1 MASVWAQVLGV
12 DEVGVDDDFFDL
24 GGHSLLATQVI
35 ARLRSALG
43 WAIPLQAIFEAPTVA
58 ALAARLETSDGPL
71 SPVPTLGPQDRRPGA
86 PVPVSLAQEQMLA
99 FGARASV
106 RGLYNLTV
114 HRRFTTAV
122 DVEAL
127 EGALSYMVERHE
139 SLRTC
144 FSTDYKEVL
153 QAIAAV
159 VPTGLDVCDLTAVP
173 SQHRETELQRR
184 IAEQDA
190 RPFDVATAPLFRACL
205 FHLGASLSELVV
217 TFDHLVCDLTSAY
230 IFLEEIGAVYQA
242 LASGEPPQLAPLPV
256 QYADVALWERRWMTE
271 DRLTAQLDYWRE
283 VLRGMPLGPCVPF
296 DRVPTGRSRRVE
308 RQEFSLPSPTT
319 EAVRQLAR
327 RTHAS
332 SFVVCAAAAEA
343 LFSRAGGLT
352 DIVLSTTMSGR
363 RHQEVDGVIGM
374 FAGVGRIRTSL
385 AGDPTFETIVG
396 RTRDAVLGLFEH
408 QDVPFLRIREAVLP
422 ELPGPGDPLRLA
434 AALPVELLYF
444 HVSTGGS
451 APGTAVV
458 GGAGGSGLD
467 EVYFRGQL
475 HPLSLTF
482 LDEGDGLS
490 GWFSYKPD
498 FYDDTTVA
506 RLCQGL
512 GAVFSAVVAN
522 PLLTLSELAV
532 SGA

>member
-1 MASVWAQVLGV
+1 
-12 DEVGVDDDFFDL
+12 
-24 GGHSLLATQVI
+24 
-35 ARLRSALG
+35 
-43 WAIPLQAIFEAPTVA
+43 
-58 ALAARLETSDGPL
+58 
-71 SPVPTLGPQDRRPGA
+71 
-86 PVPVSLAQEQMLA
+86 MLA
-99 FGARASV
+99 LGARASV

-114 HRRFTTAV
+114 HRRFTGAV
-122 DVEAL
+122 DLKAL
-127 EGALSYMVERHE
+127 EDAVAYLVERHE

-144 FSTDYKEVL
+144 FSTDSKEML
-153 QAIAAV
+153 QVIAAFVPTALAVSDLTV
-159 VPTGLDVCDLTAVP
+159 VPAE
-173 SQHRETELQRR
+173 HREAELQRR

-205 FHLGASLSELVV
+205 FHLAANLSELVV

-230 IFLEEIGAVYQA
+230 IFLEELDAAYRA
-242 LASGEPPQLAPLPV
+242 LAGGDAPRLAPLPV

-271 DRLTAQLDYWRE
+271 DRLAAQLDYWRD
-283 VLRGMPLGPCVPF
+283 VLRGMPSGPCVPF
-296 DRVPTGRSRRVE
+296 DRVPANRSRRVE
-308 RQEFSLPSPTT
+308 RQVFSLASPTT
-319 EAVRQLAR
+319 EAVRLLAR

-332 SFVVCAAAAEA
+332 SFVVCAAAAEV

-363 RHQEVDGVIGM
+363 QYQEVDGLIGM

-422 ELPGPGDPLRLA
+422 DFPGPADPLRVA

-444 HVSTGGS
+444 HVSSGVPAPGS
-451 APGTAVV
+451 AVV
-458 GGAGGSGLD
+458 RQADGSGLD

-490 GWFSYKPD
+490 GWFSYKPA

-506 RLCQGL
+506 RLCEGL
-512 GAVFSAVVAN
+512 GAVFSAVGAN
-522 PLLTLSELAV
+522 PQPRLSELPV
-532 SGA
+532 SGPRR